1 MFFLCIMNYG
11 DIMRIGIDIDDT
23 ITNIKDKLTNA
34 ALKYAKSLNKN
45 VQNIDYNIVDIYNN
59 GNIYQKLFN
68 FNYEELKYFLGTI
81 QEEITDNAIPR
92 ENCVEVINKLHNDGN
107 EIYIITARD
116 KEFHEDPYLQSKE
129 FLDKN
134 SIYYDK
140 LIVNARNKAMACI
153 ENNIDLLIDDSIS
166 NCLNS
171 DNFGIDTITIGNK
184 NNRGIK
190 NVDNWEEIYD
200 YIKNNNIVK
209 IIEYQDKYKD
219 EICLFINECMHNFI
233 GRPYKERLDVSN
245 IEEYY
250 IKNNG
255 NFWLAI
261 DVKSDKIVG
270 SIAIENRDKYGILKR
285 FYVDKEFQ
293 KLGIGNRLYKTFY
306 NYVKEKTNIEE
317 IDLACGKILKEAH
330 KFYIKNNFEQVESLP
345 ISMHYADDDD
355 FFIKKV
361 DRGE

>member
-1 MFFLCIMNYG
+1 MNYG

-23 ITNIKDKLTNA
+23 MTNIKDKLTNA
-34 ALKYAKSLNKN
+34 AIQYAKSLNKD

-134 SIYYDK
+134 LIYYDK

-361 DRGE
+361 N

>member
-1 MFFLCIMNYG
+1 MNCG

-34 ALKYAKSLNKN
+34 ALEYAKSLNKN

-92 ENCVEVINKLHNDGN
+92 ENCVKVINKLHNDGN

-140 LIVNARNKAMACI
+140 LIVNSRNKAMACI

-219 EICLFINECMHNFI
+219 EICSFINECMHNFI

-361 DRGE
+361 D

>member
-1 MFFLCIMNYG
+1 MNYG

-209 IIEYQDKYKD
+209 IIEYQNKYKY

-361 DRGE
+361 DIGE

>member
-1 MFFLCIMNYG
+1 MNYG

-34 ALKYAKSLNKN
+34 ALEYAKSLNKN

-81 QEEITDNAIPR
+81 QEEITDNVIPR

-317 IDLACGKILKEAH
+317 IDLDCGKIIKEAN
-330 KFYIKNNFEQVESLP
+330 KFYIKNNF
-345 ISMHYADDDD
+345 
-355 FFIKKV
+355 K
-361 DRGE
+361 

>member
-1 MFFLCIMNYG
+1 MNYG

-34 ALKYAKSLNKN
+34 ALKYAKSLNKK

-317 IDLACGKILKEAH
+317 IDLDCGKIIKEAN
-330 KFYIKNNFEQVESLP
+330 KFYI
-345 ISMHYADDDD
+345 
-355 FFIKKV
+355 
-361 DRGE
+361 

>member
-1 MFFLCIMNYG
+1 
-11 DIMRIGIDIDDT
+11 MRIGIDIDDT
-23 ITNIKDKLTNA
+23 MTNIKDKLTNA
-34 ALKYAKSLNKN
+34 AIQYAKSLNKD

-140 LIVNARNKAMACI
+140 LIVNSRNKAMACI

-184 NNRGIK
+184 NNRG
-190 NVDNWEEIYD
+190 
-200 YIKNNNIVK
+200 
-209 IIEYQDKYKD
+209 
-219 EICLFINECMHNFI
+219 
-233 GRPYKERLDVSN
+233 
-245 IEEYY
+245 

-317 IDLACGKILKEAH
+317 IDLDCGKILKEAH

-361 DRGE
+361 D

>member
-1 MFFLCIMNYG
+1 MNYG

-34 ALKYAKSLNKN
+34 ALKYAKSLNKK

-81 QEEITDNAIPR
+81 QEEITDNAISR

-261 DVKSDKIVG
+261 DVKNDKIVG

-361 DRGE
+361 D

>member
-1 MFFLCIMNYG
+1 
-11 DIMRIGIDIDDT
+11 MRIGIDIDDT
-23 ITNIKDKLTNA
+23 MTSIKDKLTNA
-34 ALKYAKSLNKN
+34 AIQYAKSLNKD

-140 LIVNARNKAMACI
+140 LIVNSRNKAMACI

-219 EICLFINECMHNFI
+219 EICSFINECMHNFI

-317 IDLACGKILKEAH
+317 IDLDCGKILKEAH

-361 DRGE
+361 D

>member
-1 MFFLCIMNYG
+1 
-11 DIMRIGIDIDDT
+11 MRIGIDIDDT
-23 ITNIKDKLTNA
+23 MTSIKDKLTNA
-34 ALKYAKSLNKN
+34 AIQYAKSLNKD

-129 FLDKN
+129 WLEKN

-140 LIVNARNKAMACI
+140 LIVNARDKGQACI

-166 NCLNS
+166 NCLNV
-171 DNFGIDTITIGNK
+171 DNLGIDTIIIENK
-184 NNRGIK
+184 NDRGIK
-190 NVDNWEEIYD
+190 NINNWQEIYE
-200 YIKNNNIVK
+200 YIENHNIIK
-209 IIEYQDKYKD
+209 IIQYQEKYKD
-219 EICLFINECMHNFI
+219 EICSFINECMHNFI

-270 SIAIENRDKYGILKR
+270 SIAIENRNKYGILKR
-285 FYVDKEFQ
+285 FYVNKEYQ
-293 KLGIGNRLYKTFY
+293 KLGIGNRLYKIFY
-306 NYVKEKTNIEE
+306 NYVKEQTKIEE
-317 IDLACGKILKEAH
+317 INLACGKVLKDAH
-330 KFYIKNNFEQVESLP
+330 KFYIKNNFKQVESLP
-345 ISMHYADDDD
+345 IKMHYSDDDD
-355 FFIKKV
+355 FFVKKV

>member
-1 MFFLCIMNYG
+1 MNCG

-34 ALKYAKSLNKN
+34 ALEYAKSLNKN

-116 KEFHEDPYLQSKE
+116 KEFHEDPYLQSNE

-190 NVDNWEEIYD
+190 NVDSWEEIYD

-250 IKNNG
+250 MKNNG

-361 DRGE
+361 D